1 MQDILSE
8 NIRLYRFVNTITDAL
23 SGTDLCFVFRA
34 YSETGPVQYT
44 TRRKKSPIQ
53 AILRQTLF
61 SRVK

>member
-34 YSETGPVQYT
+34 YSETGPVQDRT
-44 TRRKKSPIQ
+44 GCKKPM
-53 AILRQTLF
+53 LRQTLF

>member
-8 NIRLYRFVNTITDAL
+8 NFRSYRFVNTITDAL

-44 TRRKKSPIQ
+44 TRRKK
-53 AILRQTLF
+53 ARYRRYCGRLYFRE
-61 SRVK
+61 